1 MKTKFLA
8 EPVLVGRDR
17 ELEELKRYL
26 NSAFEG
32 KGATVFI
39 SGEAGSGKT
48 RLVQEFLKVAKKKG
62 INVLYGWC
70 LSGAAVPYF
79 PFVEAFISQLSSNED
94 ESNAFGS
101 QHLGIKTWLT
111 GPSQALEAS
120 GNMRFRVLRLGR
132 IKRSRL

>member
-1 MKTKFLA
+1 MNVWRGGKVKTKFLA
-8 EPVLVGRDR
+8 DPVLVGRDR

-62 INVLYGWC
+62 INVLSGWC

-79 PFVEAFISQLSSNED
+79 
-94 ESNAFGS
+94 
-101 QHLGIKTWLT
+101 
-111 GPSQALEAS
+111 
-120 GNMRFRVLRLGR
+120 
-132 IKRSRL
+132 